1 MKKQLW
7 AYLNTDGEFD
17 ENILDVLK
25 HYEAS
30 GADGIYLYDYV
41 LAEEKIGD
49 FVQLIEVVAKEI
61 HIPLYVGYPMHC
73 LATAKEA
80 FLAGATGI
88 IVSEKEEIAPVV
100 SAVSKQFGTQAVFVE
115 VNAMK
120 ADTKEGMEQ
129 VKMEIAKAKEQGA
142 GGILLKHVTIGP
154 NIKEI
159 LAECDLTI
167 WIRDSLVRNM
177 ASNLLELEEVEAVVT
192 NYYRE
197 KDMRKAKQMLLFT
210 SFQ

>member
-1 MKKQLW
+1 MEKQLW

-17 ENILDVLK
+17 KNVLDVLK
-25 HYEAS
+25 HYEES

-41 LAEEKIGD
+41 LSEEKIND
-49 FVQLIEVVAKEI
+49 FIQLIEAAAKEI
-61 HIPLYVGYPMHC
+61 PIPLYVGYPMHC
-73 LATAKEA
+73 LAIAKEA

-88 IVSEKEEIAPVV
+88 VVSEKENIVPIV
-100 SAVSKQFGTQAVFVE
+100 SAVSKQYGKDSVFVE
-115 VNAMK
+115 VNAMQ

-129 VKMEIAKAKEQGA
+129 VKMAIINAKEQGA

-159 LAECDLTI
+159 LAECDLTV
-167 WIRDSLVRNM
+167 WIRDSLVRNI

-197 KDMRKAKQMLLFT
+197 KDMKKAKQMLFL
-210 SFQ
+210 